1 MLFAFYDL
9 DRSPVSF
16 DFVHFLICAQKEAN
30 GDPIHVVIVPGTNK
44 GFRQNDHKPISVA
57 EKIWRVDHI
66 LVPLAKL
73 AGASLTLAPTR
84 EFAANLLASQAQR
97 IFPAGYR
104 TNFPRAYYTMGLA
117 RRAVE
122 EGAKP
127 QFKASERAHEH
138 VDVAIREGGRPVV
151 SITMRNTH
159 TPTRNSNRDAWLTF
173 ADALDARGYLPVIVP
188 DTEDVS
194 RGCSIWDYPSAAIDL
209 DLRLALYERA
219 TMNMASSGGPFVL
232 SLYTYKPTIYFLN
245 VDPEPFIDEN
255 GKKHWAPTEKFFA
268 ENVGMQRGDQWPGSG
283 PMTRI
288 VWAKDTYENIVRA
301 FDEVM
306 SCREAA

>member
-127 QFKASERAHEH
+127 QFKASERAHDH
-138 VDVAIREGGRPVV
+138 VERMLGGRQGVV
-151 SITMRNTH
+151 TLTMRTTH
-159 TPTRNSNRDAWLTF
+159 TPTRNSNRLDWQRF
-173 ADALDARGYLPVIVP
+173 ANDLDDRGYTPIMIP
-188 DTEDVS
+188 DTAEMV
-194 RGCSIWDYPSAAIDL
+194 RAKTFWDFPIAAADL
-209 DLRLALYERA
+209 DVRLALYERA
-219 TMNMASSGGPFVL
+219 AMNMASSGGPFVL
-232 SLYTYKPTIYFLN
+232 SLYTYRPTIYFLD

>member
-127 QFKASERAHEH
+127 QFRASARAHEH
-138 VDVAIREGGRPVV
+138 AARIIGEREAVV
-151 SITMRNTH
+151 TVTMRATH
-159 TPTRNSNRDAWLTF
+159 TPTRNSDEQAWVKFVQRIDDLGFT
-173 ADALDARGYLPVIVP
+173 PIIIP
-188 DTEDVS
+188 DTEAMTNS
-194 RGCSIWDYPSAAIDL
+194 RLIWDCPLAALDL
-209 DLRLALYERA
+209 DIRMALYERA
-219 TMNMASSGGPFVL
+219 EMNLASSGGPFVL
-232 SLYTYKPTIYFLN
+232 SLYTYKPTIYFLD